1 MKKKILAAILA
12 LSIASIS
19 GLSAFAADTTD
30 QEEIKIAE
38 ESYVDTVVDMLDK
51 DWYGGVYYEGDTVH
65 IIATDGNAENIQSL
79 VKRTR
84 NADGVNTIVVDS
96 AANTRSGDG
105 VYSITELESAK
116 EYLLSKQDDLG
127 IVAVGFNGEENAL
140 AVYLDNYENVTD
152 EQKDAIVT
160 ESEVKNIMFRDA
172 KVFLFMGEDVVIEE
186 NETAEDNEAV
196 VSPRAANAIKGGDW
210 LCYSNGSK
218 WSTLTTSAVY
228 DFGGANQQKGLF
240 TCGHGWNVGDSVY
253 WNGQKIGTVMIRNQ
267 SGDTDFSFVKISSD
281 AYNTKGYMLG
291 GKIQLTG
298 RRNPSTS
305 MSIKSFGAVGGVRTG
320 KVLDTNISG
329 EWSNIYFD
337 DLFSTTIPTNN
348 GDSGSAYTYND
359 TDLVGILKGG
369 YGGYSVSV
377 GTKIMNIINQYNV
390 QPSYSSK

>member
-253 WNGQKIGTVMIRNQ
+253 WNGQKI
-267 SGDTDFSFVKISSD
+267 
-281 AYNTKGYMLG
+281 
-291 GKIQLTG
+291 QLTG